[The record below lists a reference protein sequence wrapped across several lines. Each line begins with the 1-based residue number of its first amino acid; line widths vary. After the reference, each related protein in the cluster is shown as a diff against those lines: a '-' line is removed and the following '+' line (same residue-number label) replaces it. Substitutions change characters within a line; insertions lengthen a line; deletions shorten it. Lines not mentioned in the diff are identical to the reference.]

1 MRIWIVFALLVALW
15 GGEHNKT
22 LPMKVEYV
30 NLDPVYMLDVRR
42 YPKFQAKIELANGQ
56 TVFFCCPKAM
66 FDFYLRPF
74 NYPEYHVK
82 EEKDFK
88 KLWVKDYLS
97 GQWIDAKK
105 ALYIFGS
112 KLPGPKGDDLIPV
125 RNKDVANIFMLK
137 FGGSRILTFD
147 EVVHKGLGLI
157 KYLDMP

>member
-1 MRIWIVFALLVALW
+1 MRVWILFAFLVALW
-15 GGEHNKT
+15 GGEHNKS

-42 YPKFQAKIELANGQ
+42 YPKFQAKIELSNGQ
-56 TVFFCCPKAM
+56 TVLFCCPKAM

-82 EEKDFK
+82 AEKDFK

-105 ALYIFGS
+105 AI
-112 KLPGPKGDDLIPV
+112 PK
-125 RNKDVANIFMLK
+125 KTA
-137 FGGSRILTFD
+137 
-147 EVVHKGLGLI
+147 HKEKSNAL
-157 KYLDMP
+157 